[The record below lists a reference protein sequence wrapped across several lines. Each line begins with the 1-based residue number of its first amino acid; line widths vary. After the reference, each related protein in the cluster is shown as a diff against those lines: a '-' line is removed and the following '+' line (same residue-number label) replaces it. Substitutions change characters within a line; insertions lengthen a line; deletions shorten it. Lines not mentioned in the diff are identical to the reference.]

1 MEEAHEIL
9 VARLE
14 EESGDLR
21 ASLEDA
27 FEPERVRYDLTLD
40 LVDSTDAVLRRL
52 PPPESDV
59 SFLYH
64 QEGDEIRCRRVGP
77 MAALILEAAFEPASL
92 DEIVTRVAEAAGI
105 AQPGEELA
113 GKVRAQLRELYG
125 ADLVGVV
132 GPR

>member
-1 MEEAHEIL
+1 RRLLRPAWEEI
-9 VARLE
+9 
-14 EESGDLR
+14 DLR
-21 ASLEDA
+21 SAT
-27 FEPERVRYDLTLD
+27 FTLTP
-40 LVDSTDAVLRRL
+40 STRL
-52 PPPESDV
+52 LSTRHDWQSWLKTSSPKPPPESDV